1 MRRIIA
7 RYLGV
12 DRRQILRCEE
22 WVTVLF
28 VIVKGWR
35 PTFVS
40 KKILQLSPR
49 FLPGDVVVSQAG
61 WCYEVI
67 NQRDNHVRCSPLDIS
82 LRGCRPSRS
91 EQLVFPTRQ
100 LTIITSP
107 QSTLEEL
114 HRVSEVVAAPAHTS
128 ERAKVRV
135 EVVRAGVGVN
145 SR

>member
-1 MRRIIA
+1 MRRLVA

-12 DRRQILRCEE
+12 DLGQIVRCEE

-35 PTFVS
+35 PTFLS
-40 KKILQLSPR
+40 KKILKLSPQ

-67 NQRDNHVRCSPLDIS
+67 NQRENRVSCSPLDIS
-82 LRGCRPSRS
+82 LSGRPKSS
-91 EQLVFPTRQ
+91 EQLVFPTHQ
-100 LTIITSP
+100 LTTITSP
-107 QSTLEEL
+107 QSTREEL
-114 HRVSEVVAAPAHTS
+114 HRVSEVVAVPAHTS
-128 ERAKVRV
+128 ERAEVRV
-135 EVVRAGVGVN
+135 EVGVN

>member
-1 MRRIIA
+1 MRRLVA

-12 DRRQILRCEE
+12 DLGQIVRCEE

-35 PTFVS
+35 PTFLS
-40 KKILQLSPR
+40 KKILKLSPQ
-49 FLPGDVVVSQAG
+49 FLPGDVVVSKAG
-61 WCYEVI
+61 WCYEVM
-67 NQRDNHVRCSPLDIS
+67 NQRGNRVSCAPLDFTLS
-82 LRGCRPSRS
+82 GRPSGN
-91 EQLVFPTRQ
+91 EQLVFPTHQ

-107 QSTLEEL
+107 QSTREEL

-145 SR
+145 SK

>member
-40 KKILQLSPR
+40 KKILKLSPQ

-61 WCYEVI
+61 SCYEVI
-67 NQRDNHVRCSPLDIS
+67 NQYDKRVSCSPLDIS
-82 LRGCRPSRS
+82 LSGRRYGDR

-100 LTIITSP
+100 LTIIASP
-107 QSTLEEL
+107 QSTQEEL
-114 HRVSEVVAAPAHTS
+114 HRVREVVTAPAHTS
-128 ERAKVRV
+128 SRAKVRV
-135 EVVRAGVGVN
+135 EVVRTGVGVN

>member
-1 MRRIIA
+1 MIRLLA

-22 WVTVLF
+22 WVSVLF

-40 KKILQLSPR
+40 KKILKLSPH
-49 FLPGDVVVSQAG
+49 FLPGDVVISQAG

-67 NQRDNHVRCSPLDIS
+67 NQHDDHVRCSPLDIN
-82 LRGCRPSRS
+82 LRGHPSPS
-91 EQLVFPTRQ
+91 SQLVFPTHQ

-107 QSTLEEL
+107 QSTGEEL
-114 HRVSEVVAAPAHTS
+114 SQVREVASTPVAHTS
-128 ERAKVRV
+128 ERDKVRA
-135 EVVRAGVGVN
+135 EIVRASVGVN

>member
-1 MRRIIA
+1 MLRIVA

-12 DRRQILRCEE
+12 DRRQIVRCEE
-22 WVTVLF
+22 WVSVLF

-40 KKILQLSPR
+40 KKILKLSPR
-49 FLPGDVVVSQAG
+49 FLAGDVVVSQAG
-61 WCYEVI
+61 SCYEVI
-67 NQRDNHVRCSPLDIS
+67 NQQDNRVRCSPLDIS
-82 LRGCRPSRS
+82 LSGRRYGDR
-91 EQLVFPTRQ
+91 EQLVFPTHQ
-100 LTIITSP
+100 LTIISSP
-107 QSTLEEL
+107 QSTREEL

-128 ERAKVRV
+128 ERDKVRV

>member
-1 MRRIIA
+1 MRRLVA

-12 DRRQILRCEE
+12 DIGQIVRCEE

-40 KKILQLSPR
+40 KKILKLSPQ

-67 NQRDNHVRCSPLDIS
+67 NQRENRVRCSPLDIS
-82 LRGCRPSRS
+82 LRGRPKSS
-91 EQLVFPTRQ
+91 EQFVFPTYQ
-100 LTIITSP
+100 LTTITSP
-107 QSTLEEL
+107 QSTREEL

>member
-1 MRRIIA
+1 MRRLVA

-12 DRRQILRCEE
+12 DLGQIVRCEE
-22 WVTVLF
+22 WVSVLF

-35 PTFVS
+35 PTFLS
-40 KKILQLSPR
+40 KKILKLSPQ
-49 FLPGDVVVSQAG
+49 FLPGDVVVSQGG

-67 NQRDNHVRCSPLDIS
+67 NQKGNRVRCSPLDLTLS
-82 LRGCRPSRS
+82 GRPDRN

-107 QSTLEEL
+107 QSTREEL

-128 ERAKVRV
+128 ERAKVRI